1 MKIKSLLKLVIKY
14 FFATVILFICIS
26 AVIVFVFRWVDPPT
40 TAFIQAK
47 STPGIFASIESYN
60 YEWKSIEKVSPYFPL
75 AVIAAEDQIFF
86 EHNGFDFEQIQKAL
100 NEIERGQRFRGA
112 STISQQAA
120 KNLFLWED
128 QSFIRKG
135 FEAYFTVMIELLW
148 SKKRILEVY
157 INICELG
164 KDIYGI
170 EAAAQNYFNK
180 SSERLTQGEAAL
192 IATVLPRPL
201 VRNPAHP
208 SQYMLKRRESI
219 LRHMNN
225 LGGKT
230 LIEQK
235 L

>member
-1 MKIKSLLKLVIKY
+1 MKIRSLVKFLLKY
-14 FFATVILFICIS
+14 FFSVVFIFICLS
-26 AVIVFVFRWVDPPT
+26 ALVVFIFRWIDPPT
-40 TAFIQAK
+40 TAFIQIK
-47 STPGIFASIESYN
+47 STSGIFASTGIYN
-60 YEWKSIEKVSPYFPL
+60 FEWKSIDKVSPYFPL

-86 EHNGFDFEQIQKAL
+86 DHSGFDFEQIQKAL
-100 NEIERGQRFRGA
+100 NEIERGERFRGA
-112 STISQQAA
+112 STISQQSA

-128 QSFIRKG
+128 QSFLRKG

-170 EAAAQNYFNK
+170 EAAAQKYFNK
-180 SSERLTQGEAAL
+180 SSERLTKGEAAL

-208 SQYMLKRRESI
+208 SQYMLNRVESI

-225 LGGKT
+225 LGGET
-230 LIEQK
+230 FLEQK

>member
-1 MKIKSLLKLVIKY
+1 MKIRSFLKYLLKY
-14 FFATVILFICIS
+14 LFS
-26 AVIVFVFRWVDPPT
+26 AVIIFICLSALIVFIFRWIDPPT

-47 STPGIFASIESYN
+47 STPGIFASLNDYQ
-60 YEWKSIEKVSPYFPL
+60 YEWKGIYKVSPYFPL

-100 NEIERGQRFRGA
+100 NEIERGKRFRGA
-112 STISQQAA
+112 STISQQTA

-135 FEAYFTVMIELLW
+135 FEAYFTVLIELLW

-170 EAAAQNYFNK
+170 ETASQKYFNK
-180 SSERLTQGEAAL
+180 SSERITQGEAAL
-192 IATVLPRPL
+192 IATVLSRPL
-201 VRNPAHP
+201 VRNPVQP
-208 SQYMLKRRESI
+208 SQYMLNRRESI

-225 LGGKT
+225 LGGKS
-230 LIEQK
+230 LIEQN